1 MVAMDKKPKSFDRNK
16 ISIESYLNLLEFIV
30 ENYGEVARKSLGLVP
45 VAEIF
50 DRLKQVS
57 DYTEEDFKKHLIQL
71 RVTRRIELRTTKSQ
85 FARNIEIDLV
95 DIRGVKYGFIKI
107 LEPAIAV

>member
-107 LEPAIAV
+107 L